1 MRVVFD
7 ILGST
12 ARSGGMRLHS
22 TELLGAWLEL
32 FPEDETVI
40 VGGKWARDLFAPRG
54 SRVWVWPNESAA
66 ARAVGQLVV
75 SPVAALHTRADV
87 VISLSPIVSPLVPR
101 GKAVCFQHD
110 WRHKRN
116 PEEFPGAQRAY
127 RKLWELSARRALVNI
142 CVSRKAALETTSYV
156 DGAVTAVV
164 ENGRDHARDW
174 TVEREAGATG
184 DIVTFGHH
192 NNKRPELV
200 IDAFAHV
207 LDRLPDDIDLIVL
220 GTPQP
225 YTHVLRAR
233 ASALGV
239 SDRVHLPGFVSQRA
253 YQDTVGHAGI
263 VVMASSDE
271 GFGLPIAEA
280 QFFGIPAVI
289 TSDSGMQQVFG
300 TYPLVAEPDATSLG
314 ETLHSALS
322 ATVAPSRATATTWR
336 DAAARLRDV
345 LLRDLP

>member
-22 TELLGAWLEL
+22 TELLGAWLDL
-32 FPEDETVI
+32 YPRDETVI
-40 VGGKWARDLFAPRG
+40 VGGEWARDHFAPRG
-54 SRVWVWPNESAA
+54 ARVWVWPNESAA
-66 ARAVGQLVV
+66 ARAVGQLLV
-75 SPVAALHTRADV
+75 SPLAAVHARADV

-116 PEEFPGAQRAY
+116 PREFPGVQRAY
-127 RKLWELSARRALVNI
+127 RKLWELSARRARVNI
-142 CVSRKAALETTSYV
+142 CVSRKAAIETTTYV
-156 DGAVTAVV
+156 GGAVTAVV

-174 TVEREAGATG
+174 AVERTAGATG

-200 IDAFAHV
+200 IEAFARA
-207 LDRLPDDIDLIVL
+207 LDRLPYDTNLIVL
-220 GTPQP
+220 GTPDA
-225 YTHVLRAR
+225 YTRVLRAR

-239 SDRVHLPGFVSQRA
+239 SDRVLLPGFVSQRE
-253 YQDTVGHAGI
+253 YQQTVGRAGV

-280 QFFGIPAVI
+280 QYFGIPAVI
-289 TSDSGMQQVFG
+289 TSDSGMQEVFG
-300 TYPLVAEPDATSLG
+300 TYPVVAEPDSTSLA
-314 ETLHSALS
+314 EALHTALS
-322 ATVAPSRATATTWR
+322 TTVALSRAAEATWR
-336 DAAARLRDV
+336 DTATRLRTEV
-345 LLRDLP
+345 LRGSA